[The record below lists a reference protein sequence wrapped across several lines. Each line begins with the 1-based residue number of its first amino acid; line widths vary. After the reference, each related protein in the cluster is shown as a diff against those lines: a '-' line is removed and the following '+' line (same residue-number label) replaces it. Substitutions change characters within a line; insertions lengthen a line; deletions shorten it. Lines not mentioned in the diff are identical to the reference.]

1 MPRTGVRHFIAACL
15 LVACISLPSVAQ
27 VDSPQALVARAA
39 RAYEAK
45 DYDTFLVLEKQLWT
59 FAPNDPRTI
68 YNVASGQALTNHP
81 ADAVSEL
88 DKILTMHLDFAAEK
102 DPDFGSILKTPEWA
116 KYQERVAALRKPT
129 GISTVAFTI
138 ADKGLVASSIAV
150 DDTSGDDYIG
160 SLRQRKILKRTK
172 DGVMSEFATSK
183 DGLLGV
189 TALLVDPV
197 RKQLFA
203 ASSAAPFM
211 QGYKKR
217 KRGKLLLKFL
227 ILPRAS

>member
-116 KYQERVAALRKPT
+116 RYQERVAALRKPT

-160 SLRQRKILKRTK
+160 SLRQRKILKRRT
-172 DGVMSEFATSK
+172 
-183 DGLLGV
+183 GLSM
-189 TALLVDPV
+189 
-197 RKQLFA
+197 KQ
-203 ASSAAPFM
+203 
-211 QGYKKR
+211 
-217 KRGKLLLKFL
+217 
-227 ILPRAS
+227 I